1 MPSLPVV
8 AIVGRPNVGKSTLF
22 NRLIGSRL
30 AIISDVAGTTRDRVY
45 GTAEW
50 NGRTFTVV
58 DTGGLELD
66 PGTHIEERVQDQ
78 ARVAVE
84 EADLVLFVV
93 DAHAGLAPLDH
104 EVADRLRRAEAP
116 VILVVN
122 KGDNPA
128 READAVEFYALGMD
142 PTITISAQH
151 GRNTGDLADLIVD
164 NLPPPTEAE
173 AAASVSASDSEETD
187 LTEEEMAELAE
198 VELGAPRVAIVG
210 RPNTGK
216 STFVNRVLGEER
228 MVVSDV
234 PGTTRDAIDTTIKLD
249 EQEMVLV
256 DTAGIRRRGSIERGI
271 ERYSVL
277 RSMKAIDS
285 ADVAVVL
292 TDATEGYTA
301 QDAHVVGYV
310 LEAGKGVVLVL
321 NKWDA
326 VEKDE
331 YTADQWLKQLR
342 REAPYLVWADIVFA
356 SALTG
361 QRVERIL
368 NEALRVAE
376 ERYRRVPTGELNRL
390 VMDAVRA
397 HPPSHVR
404 NRLPKIYYATQV
416 GVAPPTFVV
425 FVERPVARAL
435 QLPALPREPDPRR
448 LRLPRHAH
456 PAHPPPARVRGG
468 GPPLI
473 HGAQEGARAAQGAV
487 RPLPVVLGGVLGAIG
502 GGLWLLEFAGG
513 GQSRFST
520 PLWLFPLLFGATVVA
535 LTGLDGARTTL
546 ARRLRIAA
554 IMVAMVSSLGLLTS
568 EIVAT
573 ESSFAYAGWL
583 VFVIGLIGL
592 SALVLGFGL
601 AHARR
606 TGVRGIAWLAIVV
619 SLAPL
624 AFAGIGFAYKALT
637 GWWVTD
643 PGLIRIG
650 EVVAALSIGGGWL
663 LLGLGITLHTLI
675 SSRA

>member
-1 MPSLPVV
+1 MSSLPVV

-22 NRLIGSRL
+22 NRLIGQRL

-66 PGTHIEERVQDQ
+66 PGTDIEERVQDQ

-84 EADLVLFVV
+84 EADLILFVV

-104 EVADRLRRAEAP
+104 EVAGRLRRAEAP

-128 READAVEFYALGMD
+128 REAEAVEFFALGFD
-142 PTITISAQH
+142 PSITISAQH

-164 NLPPPTEAE
+164 HLPPPSAAE
-173 AAASVSASDSEETD
+173 AAASVSEEHD
-187 LTEEEMAELAE
+187 LTEEELAELAE
-198 VELGAPRVAIVG
+198 ADLPPPRVAIVG

-216 STFVNRVLGEER
+216 STFINRVLGQDR
-228 MVVSDV
+228 MIVSDV
-234 PGTTRDAIDTTIKLD
+234 PGTTRDPIDTAIELD
-249 EQEMVLV
+249 GQPLVLV

-285 ADVAVVL
+285 ADVAIVM
-292 TDATEGYTA
+292 TDAMEGYTA

-310 LEAGKGVVLVL
+310 LEAFKGLVLVL

-331 YTADQWLKQLR
+331 HTADQWLKRLR
-342 REAPYLVWADIVFA
+342 RDAPYLAWADIVFA

-368 NEALRVAE
+368 REAVRVAE

-390 VMDAVRA
+390 IMDAVRA

-404 NRLPKIYYATQV
+404 NRLPKIFYATQV

-425 FVERPVARAL
+425 FVNDPEIVHFSYKRYLENRIRESYGFLGTPIRLVLRRRESEEAARRA
-435 QLPALPREPDPRR
+435 ARPRR
-448 LRLPRHAH
+448 
-456 PAHPPPARVRGG
+456 
-468 GPPLI
+468 
-473 HGAQEGARAAQGAV
+473 
-487 RPLPVVLGGVLGAIG
+487 
-502 GGLWLLEFAGG
+502 
-513 GQSRFST
+513 SRS
-520 PLWLFPLLFGATVVA
+520 G
-535 LTGLDGARTTL
+535 RS
-546 ARRLRIAA
+546 RR
-554 IMVAMVSSLGLLTS
+554 
-568 EIVAT
+568 
-573 ESSFAYAGWL
+573 
-583 VFVIGLIGL
+583 
-592 SALVLGFGL
+592 
-601 AHARR
+601 
-606 TGVRGIAWLAIVV
+606 
-619 SLAPL
+619 
-624 AFAGIGFAYKALT
+624 
-637 GWWVTD
+637 
-643 PGLIRIG
+643 
-650 EVVAALSIGGGWL
+650 
-663 LLGLGITLHTLI
+663 
-675 SSRA
+675 

>member
-164 NLPPPTEAE
+164 NLPPATEAE

-234 PGTTRDAIDTTIKLD
+234 PGTTRDAIDTTIQLD

-390 VMDAVRA
+390 VMGAVRA

-425 FVERPVARAL
+425 FVNDPSLVHFSYRRYLENRIRDEYGFLGTPIRL
-435 QLPALPREPDPRR
+435 ILRQRESEE
-448 LRLPRHAH
+448 A
-456 PAHPPPARVRGG
+456 
-468 GPPLI
+468 
-473 HGAQEGARAAQGAV
+473 
-487 RPLPVVLGGVLGAIG
+487 
-502 GGLWLLEFAGG
+502 
-513 GQSRFST
+513 
-520 PLWLFPLLFGATVVA
+520 
-535 LTGLDGARTTL
+535 
-546 ARRLRIAA
+546 ARR
-554 IMVAMVSSLGLLTS
+554 S
-568 EIVAT
+568 AT
-573 ESSFAYAGWL
+573 GRRK
-583 VFVIGLIGL
+583 
-592 SALVLGFGL
+592 
-601 AHARR
+601 ARGQR
-606 TGVRGIAWLAIVV
+606 
-619 SLAPL
+619 
-624 AFAGIGFAYKALT
+624 KA
-637 GWWVTD
+637 
-643 PGLIRIG
+643 R
-650 EVVAALSIGGGWL
+650 
-663 LLGLGITLHTLI
+663 
-675 SSRA
+675 